1 MKSDSELMNELAH
14 RTDYLRELSADE
26 SVAMKQALLNIYKDV
41 SAVCEENG
49 LVYMLSGGSC
59 LGAVRHK
66 GFIPWD
72 DDLDL
77 MMPRADYNRLIEL
90 CERGAL
96 GEKYEIN
103 YPNPQTDSRTVFLKI
118 YRKNSV
124 NQELFDETT
133 PFPKGLY
140 IDIFALDAVPRNK
153 FMQKIKGFFANVL
166 QFISILVLYAQYPSK
181 SLRAFMSLEPRLRRR
196 YRLKVFLGRIFSI
209 VPHRKWVY
217 WFDSFVAD
225 SRCHHPVGI
234 PTGRKYYNGEI
245 FDSKVYYPTV
255 KTTFEGVDAYI
266 PAGYD
271 CYLKNLYKDYMQLP
285 PIEKRERHFVCDFQ
299 LPQD

>member
-1 MKSDSELMNELAH
+1 MNELAH

-26 SVAMKQALLNIYKDV
+26 SAAMKQALLNIYKDV
-41 SAVCEENG
+41 AAVCEKHG
-49 LVYMLSGGSC
+49 LVYMLSGGTC

-72 DDLDL
+72 DDLDI

-103 YPNPQTDSRTVFLKI
+103 YPNPKTDSKTVFLKI
-118 YRKNSV
+118 YRKGSV
-124 NQELFDETT
+124 NRELFDEAT

-140 IDIFALDAVPRNK
+140 VDVFALDSVPGNK
-153 FMQKIKGFFANVL
+153 FLQKIKGFFANGL

-181 SLRAFMSLEPRLRRR
+181 SLRDFMSLEPRLKRR
-196 YRLKVFLGRIFSI
+196 YRLKVLFGRIFSI

-217 WFDSFVAD
+217 WFDCFVAD
-225 SRCHHPVGI
+225 SRCNRPVGI

-245 FDSKVYYPTV
+245 FDSAVYFPPI
-255 KTTFEGVDAYI
+255 KATFEGVDVYI

-271 CYLKNLYKDYMQLP
+271 RYLRNLYKDYMQLP
-285 PIEKRERHFVCDFQ
+285 PVEKRERHFICDFR
-299 LPQD
+299 LPRD